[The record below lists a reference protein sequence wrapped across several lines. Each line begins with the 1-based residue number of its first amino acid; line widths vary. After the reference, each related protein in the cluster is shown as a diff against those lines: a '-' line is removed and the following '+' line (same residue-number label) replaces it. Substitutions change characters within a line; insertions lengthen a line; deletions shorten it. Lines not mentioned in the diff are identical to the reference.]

1 MAESILSASFCVLTF
16 IFLFVIYLFLCYY
29 LSIGKVKEMADKANE
44 LYQFSYHLQSNGD
57 RALTQQ
63 VDELAIANMLAVLN
77 NPNLFQLLSTEE
89 ARTIMETVKNHV
101 VIKSKLIGAIQQEK
115 MASLDTGMSF
125 K

>member
-1 MAESILSASFCVLTF
+1 
-16 IFLFVIYLFLCYY
+16 
-29 LSIGKVKEMADKANE
+29 
-44 LYQFSYHLQSNGD
+44 
-57 RALTQQ
+57 
-63 VDELAIANMLAVLN
+63 MLAVLN
-77 NPNLFQLLSTEE
+77 NPNLFQLLSPEE

>member
-1 MAESILSASFCVLTF
+1 MNI
-16 IFLFVIYLFLCYY
+16 
-29 LSIGKVKEMADKANE
+29 KADNAFE
-44 LYQFSYHLQSNGD
+44 LQHFGYHLQSNGD

-77 NPNLFQLLSTEE
+77 NPILFQLLSPEE

-115 MASLDTGMSF
+115 MATLDSGMNF

>member
-1 MAESILSASFCVLTF
+1 
-16 IFLFVIYLFLCYY
+16 
-29 LSIGKVKEMADKANE
+29 MADNAFE
-44 LYQFSYHLQSNGD
+44 LQHFGYHLQSNGD

-77 NPNLFQLLSTEE
+77 NPNLFQLLSPEE

-101 VIKSKLIGAIQQEK
+101 VIKSKLIDAIQQEK
-115 MASLDTGMSF
+115 MVNLDSGMSF

>member
-1 MAESILSASFCVLTF
+1 
-16 IFLFVIYLFLCYY
+16 
-29 LSIGKVKEMADKANE
+29 MADNAFE
-44 LYQFSYHLQSNGD
+44 LQHFGYHLQSNGD

-77 NPNLFQLLSTEE
+77 NPILFQLLSPEE

-101 VIKSKLIGAIQQEK
+101 VIKSKLISAIQQEK
-115 MASLDTGMSF
+115 IATLDSGMSF